1 MCHCVVPNVP
11 TVRQWSAAHACV
23 NRRWENVGRGIV
35 VDDLETLNPRPHEF
49 HLAPLLEKESSC
61 EPVNDDTAF
70 DIVHVGIHRA
80 ARNRRRCREFLET
93 LPDGCWLCFM
103 GIVRG
108 HTESP
113 FGVSLEA
120 FVR

>member
-61 EPVNDDTAF
+61 EPVNATRPLMLSTSESNVRPA
-70 DIVHVGIHRA
+70 IVHVPTSFS
-80 ARNRRRCREFLET
+80 RRFKAG
-93 LPDGCWLCFM
+93 DGC
-103 GIVRG
+103 
-108 HTESP
+108 
-113 FGVSLEA
+113 A
-120 FVR
+120 FWEL

>member
-70 DIVHVGIHRA
+70 DVLHVGIQRA
-80 ARNRRRCREFLET
+80 ARNRPRSDEVPET
-93 LPDGCWLCFM
+93 LQGGLWLRFLV
-103 GIVRG
+103 I
-108 HTESP
+108 
-113 FGVSLEA
+113 GVGALLDTS
-120 FVR
+120 